1 MGFALE
7 KDFEDALVE
16 LLTSSKGWSKD
27 ILNRPT
33 EEDLI
38 NNWADIL
45 FQNNRGKDQLND
57 VPLTKTEMDQI
68 IRQVE
73 NLNTPLKLNGF
84 INGASVTIIRD
95 NPLDRLNYGS
105 PVSLKIYRRDEI
117 AGGDSCYQIARQPI
131 FNTHGI
137 LSDRRGDIM
146 LLINGMPVIHVE
158 LKRSGVPVMEAANQI
173 IRYSKEGVFTGL
185 FSMVQVFVAMNP
197 EETIYFANP
206 GPNAEFN
213 DKFFF
218 HWADFN
224 NERVD
229 KWDDIAEKL
238 LSIPMAHKLIG
249 FYTVADKA
257 DNCLKVMRSYQ
268 YFAAEKVSD
277 QVGKLKDQDGLKL
290 AGFIYACTGSGK
302 TMSSFKSAQLIA
314 SSGNADKVVFLVDRI
329 ELGTQSLDAYQSYA
343 NDDESVQ
350 STSSTDILVER
361 LKSNNSSDQLIVTSI
376 QKMSKITPDNTN
388 GSDYKKIL
396 GKKIVILIDEC
407 HRDTHG
413 DMLINIKKTFPHA
426 MYFGF
431 TGTPIFEGDEIRGNT
446 TADVFGDEL
455 HRYTIADGIRDGNV
469 LRLDPNYVS
478 TYDETDMRQAV
489 GFEQAKAEGLTD
501 ADKLADVLSNPA
513 KAEVYNA
520 FMDKSVVPMVGY
532 MESDGNYV
540 KGIEDYMGNAQY
552 MRNEHI
558 DLVVDDIIKKN
569 KVYSKNGQFHGIF
582 ATSSIAEAI
591 NYYRKFKAKCP
602 EFRVTCVFDPSIDN
616 SGSSSYDKEKGMEEI
631 LLDYSVRYGVKFDMA
646 SYAKFKTDVAYRL
659 GHKYQYKFLSP
670 DKVLDMVIVVEQ
682 MLTGYDSQYINVLYM
697 DKTMSSY
704 NLIQAIS
711 RTNRI
716 YGFGKPFGNV
726 VFYRKPNTMKRNLEY
741 AFRKY
746 SGIDPYKVYVQKL
759 YYNVKYMNASFDV
772 IKDIFEADGIQDFAR
787 LPVEKASRAKFAKE
801 FNKLNKYLEAAR
813 VQGFDWDRKE
823 YEKDGEKVILAFT
836 KVQYETLLQRYREL
850 GKSGGGV
857 AVDIPYEI
865 DGNIMSIQSEVIDTN
880 YLNSR
885 FKKYIKEL
893 ERGDLSEADRKK
905 LRDEIHRTFAVL
917 SDEEQRYAE
926 AFLLDIESG
935 DIVLDLGKTCRDYIN
950 EYRFKAKSKQVQDF
964 SAALGLDADKLQ
976 KMMNAGVTEDNINAY
991 SRFDELKNTVD
1002 KIKAKTF
1009 IKEKFGKDLSG
1020 LMLSIEIHNL
1030 LKEFI
1035 LSGGFDI

>member
-27 ILNRPT
+27 VLNRPT

-38 NNWADIL
+38 DNWANIL

-68 IRQVE
+68 LRQVD
-73 NLNTPLKLNGF
+73 NLITPLNLNGF
-84 INGASVTIIRD
+84 INGTSVTIIRD
-95 NPLDRLNYGS
+95 NPLDKLNYGS

-117 AGGDSCYQIARQPI
+117 AGGDSRYQIARQPI
-131 FNTHGI
+131 FKTPGI

-158 LKRSGVPVMEAANQI
+158 LKRTGVPVMEAANQI

-229 KWDDIAEKL
+229 RWDDIAEKL
-238 LSIPMAHKLIG
+238 LSIPMAHQLIG

-268 YFAAEKVSD
+268 YFAAMKVSD
-277 QVGKLKDQDGLKL
+277 QVGKLKDHDGLKL

-329 ELGTQSLDAYQSYA
+329 ELGTQSLNAYQAYA

-350 STSSTDILVER
+350 GTSNTGVLIDR
-361 LKSNNSSDQLIVTSI
+361 LKSDKSADQLIVTSI
-376 QKMSKITPDNTN
+376 QKMSKITSDSTN
-388 GSDYKKIL
+388 GADYKKIL
-396 GKKIVILIDEC
+396 KKKIVILIDEC

-413 DMLINIKKTFPHA
+413 DMLINIKRTFPNA

-469 LRLDPNYVS
+469 LRLDPSYVS
-478 TYDETDMRQAV
+478 TYDEMDMRQAV
-489 GFEQAKAEGLTD
+489 GFEQAKAEGVTD
-501 ADKLADVLSNPA
+501 ADKLADVLSNPSKA
-513 KAEVYNA
+513 KVYHA

-532 MESDGNYV
+532 SESDGTYI

-552 MRNEHI
+552 MRDEHV
-558 DLVVDDIIKKN
+558 DLVVDDIIKRN
-569 KVYSKNGQFHGIF
+569 QIYSNNGQFHGIF

-591 NYYRKFKAKCP
+591 NYYRKFKVKCP
-602 EFRVTCVFDPSIDN
+602 ELRVTCVFDPSIDN
-616 SGSSSYDKEKGMEEI
+616 NGPDSFDKEKGIEEI
-631 LLDYSVRYGVKFDMA
+631 LLDYCGRYNVKFDMG

-659 GHKYQYKFLSP
+659 GHRYQYKHLTSE
-670 DKVLDMVIVVEQ
+670 KVLDIVIVVEQ
-682 MLTGYDSQYINVLYM
+682 MLTGYDSQYVNVLYM
-697 DKTMSSY
+697 DKIMYSY

-726 VFYRKPNTMKRNLEY
+726 VFYRKPNTMKRNLEQ

-746 SGIDPYKVYVQKL
+746 SGVDPYKVYVDKL
-759 YYNVKYMNASFDV
+759 YFNVKYMNASFDI
-772 IKDIFEADGIQDFAR
+772 IKDIFEADGIQDFSR
-787 LPVEKASRAKFAKE
+787 LPVEKSSRAKFAKE
-801 FNKLNKYLEAAR
+801 FNRLNKYLEAAR
-813 VQGFDWDRKE
+813 VQGFDWDKKE
-823 YEKDGEKVILAFT
+823 YEKDGDKVVLAFT
-836 KVQYETLLQRYREL
+836 KVEYDTLLQRYREL
-850 GKSGGGV
+850 GSGGGGV
-857 AVDIPYEI
+857 SIDIPYEI
-865 DGNIMSIQSEVIDTN
+865 DGNIMSIQSELIDTN

-893 ERGDLSEADRKK
+893 EKGDLSEADRKK

-935 DIVLDLGKTCRDYIN
+935 NIVLDLGKTCRDYIN

-964 SAALGLDADKLQ
+964 SMALGLDADKLQ
-976 KMMNAGVTEDNINAY
+976 KMMNAGVTEDNINDY
-991 SRFDELKNTVD
+991 GRLDDLKSTVD
-1002 KIKAKTF
+1002 KTKAKEF
-1009 IKEKFGKDLSG
+1009 IKKKYDKDVSG
-1020 LMLSIEIHNL
+1020 LGLNIEIHNL
-1030 LKEFI
+1030 IKNFI